1 MAQYENLP
9 VFKATYDLLLDVYA
23 RTKNVPRDLR
33 YTLVQDLKN
42 GLTDL
47 LVLIYK
53 ANSCHDKEPI
63 LRECLDRFLAVRLR
77 IRLLKDMH
85 HISVSQ
91 FAQLALKTET
101 ISKQLTAWH
110 KYAATNMK
118 PPPTPPKGGE

>member
-23 RTKNVPRDLR
+23 RTKNVPRDL
-33 YTLVQDLKN
+33 
-42 GLTDL
+42 

-53 ANSCHDKEPI
+53 ANSCRDKEPI

-77 IRLLKDMH
+77 IRLLKDMC
-85 HISVSQ
+85 HISISQ

-110 KYAATNMK
+110 KYAATNIK
-118 PPPTPPKGGE
+118 PPIDSPAGRCRNVRDYGSAQRAK